1 MNDQE
6 SGKGLSVGRQPN
18 FTAPVTALKKE
29 EQASP
34 SATKEGTTYLCVQCV
49 KLEITVYW
57 SFSRNLLTIILIN
70 FVL

>member
-49 KLEITVYW
+49 EA
-57 SFSRNLLTIILIN
+57 RNNCILVIFKEPADYN
-70 FVL
+70 ND